1 MSMKDFVKTLNEEQ
15 RKALLEALSGDSSTP
30 TQSAK
35 KTKDE
40 KKPTINNEDFTMN
53 APSNNIQKKRREPVK
68 ARENIWTDTGE
79 SKDVVTP
86 DINPTPRTR
95 KLPSKVKLQC
105 HVCGKDF
112 EVDKR
117 FVFGEYN
124 RCDRC
129 ASKK

>member
-1 MSMKDFVKTLNEEQ
+1 MSMKDFVNTLNEEQ
-15 RKALLEALSGDSSTP
+15 KKALLEALSGDSPAPEPATP
-30 TQSAK
+30 SVKSQIKSMV
-35 KTKDE
+35 
-40 KKPTINNEDFTMN
+40 NEDFTMN
-53 APSNNIQKKRREPVK
+53 PPSNSAYKKRKEAVRAKINTWV
-68 ARENIWTDTGE
+68 DTGE

-86 DINPTPRTR
+86 DVKPTPRKR
-95 KLPSKVKLQC
+95 QPPQKVKLQC

-112 EVDKR
+112 EADKR

>member
-1 MSMKDFVKTLNEEQ
+1 MSMKDFVNTLNEEQ
-15 RKALLEALSGDSSTP
+15 KKALLEALNGDSP
-30 TQSAK
+30 TLAHVPT
-35 KTKDE
+35 KTKNE
-40 KKPTINNEDFTMN
+40 TKAIINEDFTMN
-53 APSNNIQKKRREPVK
+53 PPTNTGQKKRKEPVQ
-68 ARENIWTDTGE
+68 ARQNTWTDTGE
-79 SKDVVTP
+79 SKDIVTP

-95 KLPSKVKLQC
+95 KPPTKIKLQC

-112 EVDKR
+112 DADKR